1 MNAMTPFST
10 WLVAQ
15 LTPTSSG
22 RLPPTRADLARRCG
36 VSLGAVSGWCSG
48 RSYPRPQLLSAIA
61 EALGLGAAERC
72 AMIELMAASAEG
84 GA

>member
-1 MNAMTPFST
+1 MNPFAT
-10 WLVAQ
+10 WLTAK

-22 RLPPTRADLARRCG
+22 RLPPTRADLARRCK
-36 VSLGAVSGWCSG
+36 VSPGAVAGWCSG
-48 RSYPRPQLLSAIA
+48 RSHPRPALLAPIA
-61 EALGLGAAERC
+61 DAFGLGEAELC